1 MPDTTGQARFSER
14 RRLARKAWV
23 LLGCF
28 VIGPAAWGWLQGES
42 YTLTDFA
49 WLLGIG
55 LAFAVFGLLVM
66 LSPGGRMRRHV
77 RVDDAGLHV
86 GGQFL
91 PVECM
96 GRIEELNDNET
107 TKAHFLHRIRGMWV
121 SSKGSSVNVQ
131 AGGELCVLV
140 EALRPGRNPRAWV
153 VASRRPEALADALRG
168 LQAEHAAADRCGGRP
183 PSPSG
188 PDAAS
193 TATEGPRESP

>member
-14 RRLARKAWV
+14 RRLARKAWGFLGFV
-23 LLGCF
+23 LVG
-28 VIGPAAWGWLQGES
+28 IPAWGWLQGELH
-42 YTLTDFA
+42 TLADLA
-49 WLLGIG
+49 WGIGGG
-55 LAFAVFGLLVM
+55 LAFAVFTFLVM

-183 PSPSG
+183 PSG

-193 TATEGPRESP
+193 AATEGPRESP